1 MYIHYKG
8 VVHSTY
14 EVINYL
20 YSREKSIFKSATCLL
35 SQAAVTN
42 YFSAFLSTAMQVLKT
57 HWLQGDVTAHHLNSY
72 RFIVP
77 PLHPHP
83 IFHVFPKK
91 AL

>member
-8 VVHSTY
+8 VAHSTY
-14 EVINYL
+14 EVISHL
-20 YSREKSIFKSATCLL
+20 YSRERSIFKSGTCLL

-42 YFSAFLSTAMQVLKT
+42 YFSAFLSTAKHMLKT
-57 HWLQGDVTAHHLNSY
+57 HWLEGDVTAHHLNSY
-72 RFIVP
+72 KFFVP